1 MTACDTVIRSLCIRL
16 KDQYVQEY
24 EMNICLSEEIS
35 AALAHYGPNI
45 QALDVKNPLDANFI
59 ALQCQLAMRRIEQ
72 FRRRIAERAHC
83 LNQSQAVQEALHILG
98 VLTAQQC
105 DLAVNLGHD
114 STLSKEEWSQQINT
128 AFLHLMNCSNSLQR
142 QLAELMR
149 ALEAWMPFRNE

>member
-1 MTACDTVIRSLCIRL
+1 MTTCDNSIQTINAQLTTL
-16 KDQYVQEY
+16 YVREC
-24 EMNICLSEEIS
+24 ELSACLSRNIS
-35 AALAHYGPNI
+35 RALAHYGPNI

-98 VLTAQQC
+98 VLTAQQY